1 VTKVEDGSIESFR
14 PQRRNLNKH
23 SQRGMGALEASM
35 RKHGYVAP
43 MTAAADGEIIDGSA
57 RLETVANVF
66 EDDVLIVHHDG
77 TKPVVMVR
85 DDIPNA
91 STNEARAISALANRI
106 AEINLTWDAEELFA
120 DFQSE
125 VDFGGA
131 FNQEELDAIFA
142 GLVAPEPVNDTP
154 PDVSKA
160 DELQKKW
167 QTSIGQLWQLGKH
180 RLAVGDCTDAATVTH
195 LMQDEVADIA
205 FTSPPYN
212 LGNNIQIYNRSKSLK
227 DSGSAYNG
235 NEDDLSDE
243 GYLSLLINFTDIALL
258 HSRYAFVNIQSL
270 AGNKVALIE
279 YQYHFKEHFADVA
292 IWHKTNQQPA
302 MANNVMNSSFEY
314 VLMFGSEKNPSRAIK
329 TGNFRGTFS
338 NVYTSLINTNEF
350 SDVHGAAFPV
360 EFAGHFIQAF
370 TSRDGLVLEP
380 FNGTGTTLIACEQ
393 LSRQCRAIE
402 LDAGYCAITL
412 QRFQDA
418 TGIEPILIN
427 EG

>member
-120 DFQSE
+120 DYQSE

-142 GLVAPEPVNDTP
+142 GLVAPEPVNDP
-154 PDVSKA
+154 GADVSKA

-167 QTSIGQLWQLGKH
+167 QTQTGQMWQLGAH
-180 RLAVGDCTDAATVTH
+180 RLICGDCTDKATVER
-195 LMQDEVADIA
+195 LMVGEKAA
-205 FTSPPYN
+205 FCMTDPPYGAN
-212 LGNNIQIYNRSKSLK
+212 YTGGTKKWKMLNGDETSELYAPALDIIRAYTEPKAPLYLFFSDDYLEVISSALKKAKYDIRAQLIWNKNHAQFGAMGAQYKQKHEPLFYAFKHGESPYWFGPNNEITVWDIDRANANEFHPTEKPVEIYARALGNSSSKGAIVFEPF
-227 DSGSAYNG
+227 SGS
-235 NEDDLSDE
+235 
-243 GYLSLLINFTDIALL
+243 
-258 HSRYAFVNIQSL
+258 
-270 AGNKVALIE
+270 
-279 YQYHFKEHFADVA
+279 
-292 IWHKTNQQPA
+292 
-302 MANNVMNSSFEY
+302 
-314 VLMFGSEKNPSRAIK
+314 
-329 TGNFRGTFS
+329 
-338 NVYTSLINTNEF
+338 
-350 SDVHGAAFPV
+350 GAC
-360 EFAGHFIQAF
+360 I
-370 TSRDGLVLEP
+370 
-380 FNGTGTTLIACEQ
+380 IACEQ
-393 LSRQCRAIE
+393 LNRQCRAIE
-402 LDAGYCAITL
+402 LDAGYVAITL
-412 QRFQDA
+412 QRFQDS
-418 TGIEPILIN
+418 TGIEPVLIN